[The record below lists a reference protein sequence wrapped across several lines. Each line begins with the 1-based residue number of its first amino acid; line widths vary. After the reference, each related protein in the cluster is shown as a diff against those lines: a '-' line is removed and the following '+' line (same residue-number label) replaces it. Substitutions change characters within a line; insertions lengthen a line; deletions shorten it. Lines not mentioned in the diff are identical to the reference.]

1 LFSSYALVHQPTKRD
16 KRGNKNSKRERYMGE
31 VAYMD
36 EGDLE
41 AIVRGYSGSGDA
53 FSGESSGTFSP
64 SFCLPME
71 TSSFYEPE
79 METSGLD
86 ELGELYKPFYPFSTQ
101 TILTSSVSLPEDSKP
116 FRDDKKQRSHGCL
129 LSNGSRADHIRISE
143 SKSKKRSVFLKF
155 FKRVL

>member
-1 LFSSYALVHQPTKRD
+1 
-16 KRGNKNSKRERYMGE
+16 MGE

-41 AIVRGYSGSGDA
+41 AIVRGYSGSGSA
-53 FSGESSGTFSP
+53 FSGESSSGFSP

-79 METSGLD
+79 IETTGLD
-86 ELGELYKPFYPFSTQ
+86 ELGELYRPFYPFSTQ
-101 TILTSSVSLPEDSKP
+101 TILTSSVSLPEGSRS

-129 LSNGSRADHIRISE
+129 LSNGSRVDHIRIPE
-143 SKSKKRSVFLKF
+143 TKSKKRSVFLKS
-155 FKRVL
+155 

>member
-1 LFSSYALVHQPTKRD
+1 MFNNPKKEIKEETKSR
-16 KRGNKNSKRERYMGE
+16 RERDMGE

-53 FSGESSGTFSP
+53 FSGDSSGGFSP
-64 SFCLPME
+64 SFCFPME

-79 METSGLD
+79 METNGLD

-101 TILTSSVSLPEDSKP
+101 TVLTSSVSIPEESRS
-116 FRDDKKQRSHGCL
+116 FRDEKKQRTHGCL
-129 LSNGSRADHIRISE
+129 LSNGSRVDHIRIPE

-155 FKRVL
+155 LRGFFKLF